1 MSKVKSRA
9 RNLDDDSIEKIVRIL
24 DGWTGKLTWDLLI
37 VQVENVTHNRYT
49 RQALDKHTRIKD
61 AYQLRKAA
69 LGKHDHSTNDKLSP
83 DMQQAVQKIAR
94 LVAENERL
102 SDENN
107 KLLIQFVMWAYNAQC
122 RGLDLEAL
130 NTPLPPISRQRSVK
144 PSLVKPANK

>member
-1 MSKVKSRA
+1 
-9 RNLDDDSIEKIVRIL
+9 
-24 DGWTGKLTWDLLI
+24 
-37 VQVENVTHNRYT
+37 
-49 RQALDKHTRIKD
+49 
-61 AYQLRKAA
+61 
-69 LGKHDHSTNDKLSP
+69 
-83 DMQQAVQKIAR
+83 MQQAVQKIAR